1 MSSFFSMMVFFLLID
16 PMTMLILD
24 SMAYH
29 EMRLII
35 TRVLWN
41 FDLKLRKE
49 SENWADQR
57 VFSIWHKG
65 PLMVEV
71 KARAS

>member
-1 MSSFFSMMVFFLLID
+1 
-16 PMTMLILD
+16 
-24 SMAYH
+24 MAYH

-41 FDLKLRKE
+41 FDLKLCKE
-49 SENWADQR
+49 SANWADQL
-57 VFSIWHKG
+57 VFSIWQKG

>member
-1 MSSFFSMMVFFLLID
+1 
-16 PMTMLILD
+16 MTMLILD